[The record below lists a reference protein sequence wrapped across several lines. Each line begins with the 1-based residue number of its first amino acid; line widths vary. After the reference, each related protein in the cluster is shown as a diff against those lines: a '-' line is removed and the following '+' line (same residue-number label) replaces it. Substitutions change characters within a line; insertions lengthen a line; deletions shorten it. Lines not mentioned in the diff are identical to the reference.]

1 MWPILLTSLVTLFL
15 VSSTAKDIHRSQKAI
30 FYPRTDGLS
39 TIARGVEPSETVYK
53 GRATIPATPVVSRI
67 ATRKTPTRST
77 TGHPTAETRAS
88 SAEENAAYGY
98 LNGERANG
106 EALASDAKLLKC
118 RSDTLQELA
127 MSPVMGSKRSD
138 TSSHGLYDT
147 NGTIDFKQTATNG
160 INAPFAVFDSR
171 WTGWKG
177 KAELAIPR
185 VNTAVVRRI
194 GNVQPYCAIVPK
206 PNAFSVLGNLL
217 ASLRLLMLD
226 QKPPHSERPMAL
238 MLMAGASTLP
248 LIVTQLGSMPCIM
261 DYLRKR
267 WAFQGECGDLSV
279 EYVLQYMMHILAAE
293 SAVKL
298 ALRAWFYGRN
308 MQWNNMMPAFA
319 SKMFWRLSQSL
330 SFVPRTVSMLGSSIL
345 GGYWNLDVAQSVIH
359 VLVHATVLAR
369 VAVFTAAQHAFFRD
383 NYHTASFIISP
394 YASQIASVVTGV
406 LCALSS
412 AANVVTLM
420 LFKNLANAV
429 DVEHLLD
436 SAGFRA
442 TESQAAATGYARNA
456 LHNIPKL
463 FKSAQLDLLVQ
474 LTYYHEYL
482 VRLFPRGIEWPVLLL
497 HMTLA
502 LNANSAAGL
511 YLALVNFVYSV
522 VNQRLSNYER
532 SMLTQDID
540 AIVQES
546 R

>member
-1 MWPILLTSLVTLFL
+1 MWTILITSLSALFL
-15 VSSTAKDIHRSQKAI
+15 ASSTAKDIHRSQKAI
-30 FYPRTDGLS
+30 FYPRTDGLG
-39 TIARGVEPSETVYK
+39 TITRGVESLETVQK
-53 GRATIPATPVVSRI
+53 ARANIPATPVVSRI
-67 ATRKTPTRST
+67 ATRKAATGSTIRHNSTPSY
-77 TGHPTAETRAS
+77 AYNS
-88 SAEENAAYGY
+88 EEN
-98 LNGERANG
+98 
-106 EALASDAKLLKC
+106 EAHVYSNENHSHSELPVSDLRLLKC
-118 RSDTLQELA
+118 SSDSFQESV
-127 MSPVMGSKRSD
+127 MSPVVGSKCAI
-138 TSSHGLYDT
+138 TSFQGFHALNKGAHVR
-147 NGTIDFKQTATNG
+147 QVATDD
-160 INAPFAVFDSR
+160 INAPFAIFDSR
-171 WTGWKG
+171 WTELKG
-177 KAELAIPR
+177 KTELAIPR
-185 VNTAVVRRI
+185 VSTAVVRRI
-194 GNVQPYCAIVPK
+194 GNMQPYCAIVPQ
-206 PNAFSVLGNLL
+206 PNAFSILGNLL

-226 QKPPHSERPMAL
+226 QKPLQSERPLSL

-248 LIVTQLGSMPCIM
+248 LVVAKLASMPCIM

-279 EYVLQYMMHILAAE
+279 EYVLQSMIRILSAE
-293 SAVKL
+293 SALKL
-298 ALRAWFYGRN
+298 VLRAWFYGRT
-308 MQWNNMMPAFA
+308 MQWSNMLPAPAGNVF
-319 SKMFWRLSQSL
+319 SRLSQSL
-330 SFVPRTVSMLGSSIL
+330 SFVPHTVGMLGSSIL
-345 GGYWNLDVAQSVIH
+345 GGYWNLDVAKSVVH
-359 VLVHATVLAR
+359 VLVHTAVLTR
-369 VAVFTAAQHAFFRD
+369 VAVFTAAQYAFFRD

-412 AANVVTLM
+412 AATVVTLM

-463 FKSAQLDLLVQ
+463 FKSVQLDLLVQ
-474 LTYYHEYL
+474 LTYYHDYL

-511 YLALVNFVYSV
+511 YLALVNLLYSV

-532 SMLTQDID
+532 SILTRDID

-546 R
+546 